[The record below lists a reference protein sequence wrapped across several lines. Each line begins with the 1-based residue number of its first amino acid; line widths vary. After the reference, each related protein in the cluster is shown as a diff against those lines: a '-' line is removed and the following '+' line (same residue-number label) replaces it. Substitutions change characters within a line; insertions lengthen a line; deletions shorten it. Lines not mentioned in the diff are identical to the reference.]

1 MALRAG
7 NDRPAGFRRPAKQNT
22 SRLPSIFHAM
32 ELNEAKIL
40 NVQQDPSKATEAR
53 TPDLGAILA
62 GSGGRRKRGRGK
74 WFAAAVVIVV
84 AGGIALYFQSQADQQ
99 PFDYSTQEV
108 TKGNLSVIVTATG
121 SVQPTDQVD
130 ISSEL
135 SGTVRQVNVSYNS
148 SVKAGQV
155 LLELDTSKQEADVQS
170 ARAQL
175 ASAKANVL
183 KAQAEAAS
191 AKISLDRLTNLV
203 ANRISSQQE
212 LDAAK
217 YSYDSALA
225 TTEINQAAVL
235 SAEAALRL
243 AEVNLSKLTIVSPI
257 DGVVLTR
264 DVDPGATVASSLNAP
279 VLFTIAGD
287 LKRMELQVSV
297 DEADVGQVREGQAA
311 KFSVDAYPDR
321 SFPATI
327 QAVRFASE
335 TVSNVV
341 TYKAILTV
349 DNQDLLLRPGM
360 TATADVTVESVTDA
374 MLIPNSA
381 LRYSPPIS
389 SQARGSFLTRLFAPP
404 RPRGNRSE
412 RGVSAASKARAV
424 WILRGGAPQRVQVE
438 TGPTDGQFTVLK
450 SGEIKEGDQLITDA
464 VARNQ

>member
-1 MALRAG
+1 M
-7 NDRPAGFRRPAKQNT
+7 
-22 SRLPSIFHAM
+22 
-32 ELNEAKIL
+32 
-40 NVQQDPSKATEAR
+40 NVQQDPSKNGDTR

-62 GSGGRRKRGRGK
+62 GSGGRRKRGRGR
-74 WFAAAVVIVV
+74 WFAIGLAVIV
-84 AGGIALYFQSQADQQ
+84 AGGLGLYFQGQSGQQ
-99 PFDYSTQEV
+99 PFDYSTQDAR
-108 TKGNLSVIVTATG
+108 KGNLSVIVTATG

-130 ISSEL
+130 ISSEQ
-135 SGTVRQVNVSYNS
+135 SGTVRKVNVTYNS
-148 SVKAGQV
+148 PVKAGDV
-155 LLELDTSKQEADVQS
+155 LLELDTNKQEADVQS

-203 ANRISSQQE
+203 NNRISSQQE

-225 TTEINQAAVL
+225 TTEINEAAVL

-243 AEVNLSKLTIVSPI
+243 AEVNLSKLTVVSPI
-257 DGVVLTR
+257 DGIVLTR

-297 DEADVGQVREGQAA
+297 DEADVGQVREGQVA

-360 TATADVTVESVTDA
+360 TATADVTVESVADA
-374 MLIPNSA
+374 MLIPNAA
-381 LRYSPPIS
+381 LRYSPAASP
-389 SQARGSFLTRLFAPP
+389 QARGSFLTRLFAPP
-404 RPRGNRSE
+404 RPRGSRGE
-412 RGVSAASKARAV
+412 RGEASATTTRAV
-424 WILRGGAPQRVQVE
+424 WVLRGGAPQRVQVE

-464 VARNQ
+464 TARNQ